1 MDTDAFLGASL
12 TITTISLAVLS
23 VWIRRSKAKKRL
35 IVLEFQRGVKFE
47 NGAFRAVLEP
57 GSYRIDSKKEQIA
70 IVDMRPLPILIEQCS
85 FQDSHQQAA
94 YLSIAAELVV
104 VDPRAV
110 TKESK
115 DHVNDAVLAIREV
128 IRQVGPGYDA
138 SGLKSRR
145 ADIECELLER
155 SRKELARLG
164 LTLSQLTVTDTSSNA
179 GMQRTAGFVS
189 VNR

>member
-23 VWIRRSKAKKRL
+23 IWTRRNKAKKRL

-57 GSYRIDSKKEQIA
+57 GSYRIDPKKEQIT
-70 IVDMRPLPILIEQCS
+70 IVDMRPLPIVMEQCS
-85 FQDSHQQAA
+85 FQDSHQLAA
-94 YLSIAAELVV
+94 YLSVAAELVV

-115 DHVNDAVLAIREV
+115 NHVNDAVLAIREV

-138 SGLKSRR
+138 SGLNSRR
-145 ADIECELLER
+145 AEIERELLER
-155 SRKELARLG
+155 SREELARLG
-164 LTLSQLTVTDTSSNA
+164 LTINQLTVTATSSA
-179 GMQRTAGFVS
+179 GMPRTAGFVS
-189 VNR
+189 ANP

>member
-23 VWIRRSKAKKRL
+23 VWTRRNKAKKRV

-47 NGAFRAVLEP
+47 NGAFCAVLEP
-57 GSYRIDSKKEQIA
+57 GSYRIDSKKEQIT

-104 VDPRAV
+104 VEPRAV
-110 TKESK
+110 TRESK
-115 DHVNDAVLAIREV
+115 NHVNDAVLALREV
-128 IRQVGPGYDA
+128 IRQVGSACDA
-138 SGLKSRR
+138 SGLHSRR
-145 ADIECELLER
+145 VDLEHELLER

-164 LTLSQLTVTDTSSNA
+164 LTINQLAVTDTSSA
-179 GMQRTAGFVS
+179 RMQRTAGFVS